1 MDFIER
7 LFHVAPDGGNGGY
20 ELLAVLLPLLIAT
33 AIRLKRA
40 RRS

>member
-7 LFHVAPDGGNGGY
+7 LLHVAPDGGNGGY
-20 ELLAVLLPLLIAT
+20 ELLFVLLPLLMVA
-33 AIRLKRA
+33 AIRLRRI